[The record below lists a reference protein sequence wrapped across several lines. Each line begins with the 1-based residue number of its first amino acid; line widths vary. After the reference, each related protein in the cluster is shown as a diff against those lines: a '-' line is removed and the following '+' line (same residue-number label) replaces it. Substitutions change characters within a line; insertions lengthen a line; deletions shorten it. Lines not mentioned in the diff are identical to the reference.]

1 MRYEQTLGET
11 VLSRGHILIVDDEE
25 SIRHSLQGI
34 LQDEGFTT
42 VQASDGDEALTI
54 MNREFPD
61 IVLLDVWL
69 PGLDGIQVLQA
80 VRNQRADL
88 GVIMMSGHANIETAV
103 TATKLGAFDFIEKPF
118 SLDQVVHTVELA
130 LRQQELLRGNENV
143 RDRLDKLPELIGRS
157 QAVFELWR
165 EIEST
170 SFDSGSIVI
179 YGESGTG
186 RELVAH
192 LLQVRRSGIGHAFA
206 RVNCDR
212 QVGNPS
218 GIPLMTMVFGV
229 EDPAGEIYR
238 GQMEAVGE
246 GTLYLFASERI
257 DPQLASR
264 LADTLKSGEFLRKNG
279 REPVPVAARVI
290 FSTQADLR
298 TKSFSSVFGEEL
310 AGLIQ
315 TKPIRVPPLRERWED
330 IRGLVE
336 HFLTRYCSK
345 HGLRRPVFDEEALQA
360 MESYGWPENIK
371 SLKNVVEDLA
381 ARERSDEAIGLSQL
395 PAELRGGPTNGLQPL
410 PIHVNENVDW
420 ERSYLYQLLQKHDG
434 NLRKTASQLG
444 ISEGALRTKMK
455 TYGLAAALPVRPP
468 GLYQR
473 SLGKS
478 ILLSGQGLH
487 SGLKTGLILSPLP
500 PDSGILFGNITSEE
514 TVPAHLDNVVST
526 AFATTLR
533 QGNITI
539 RTIEHLMAT
548 LHAYG
553 ISNALIKVE
562 EEIPIMDGSAL
573 EFCRLIEEAGVVDQE
588 SVLEPL
594 KVATAVEVVSD
605 RTNGVPS
612 ILQIE
617 PHNDFVV
624 EFHLVLPE
632 PIGTQE
638 FTFMLTAPETF
649 RDIIAPARTFGRI
662 KDVELQGRRGLVE
675 GGRLDNVVL
684 LDEGKVLNTKLRFP
698 DEFVRH
704 KILDVIGDLFLLG
717 RPIRGKVTA
726 RMSGHT
732 ENIKLLRKLQSA

>member
-1 MRYEQTLGET
+1 M
-11 VLSRGHILIVDDEE
+11 SRGHILIVDDEE

-42 VQASDGDEALTI
+42 IQASDGDEALTI
-54 MNREFPD
+54 LNRESPD

-69 PGLDGIQVLQA
+69 PGLDGIQALQA

-88 GVIMMSGHANIETAV
+88 EVIMMSGHANIETAV
-103 TATKLGAFDFIEKPF
+103 KATKLGAFDFIEKPL

-130 LRQQELLRGNENV
+130 LRQQKILRGNENI
-143 RDRLDKLPELIGRS
+143 RNRLDKTPELIGRS
-157 QAVFELWR
+157 QAAFELWKK
-165 EIEST
+165 IESA
-170 SFDSGSIVI
+170 SSESGPIVI
-179 YGESGTG
+179 FGESGTG
-186 RELVAH
+186 KELVAH

-206 RVNCDR
+206 RVDCDR
-212 QVGNPS
+212 QVSNS
-218 GIPLMTMVFGV
+218 SRLPLMTMVFGF
-229 EDPAGEIYR
+229 EDLASGIHR

-246 GTLYLFASERI
+246 GTLYLFASEQV

-264 LADTLKSGEFLRKNG
+264 LADTLKSGEFLRENG
-279 REPVPVAARVI
+279 REPVPVAARVVL
-290 FSTQADLR
+290 STQTDLR
-298 TKSFSSVFGEEL
+298 ANSFISVFGEEL
-310 AGLIQ
+310 ARLIQ
-315 TKPIRVPPLRERWED
+315 AKPIRVPPLRERWED
-330 IRGLVE
+330 IRDLVE
-336 HFLTRYCSK
+336 HFVTQYCGK

-360 MESYGWPENIK
+360 MENYGWPENIK
-371 SLKNVVEDLA
+371 SLKSVVEDLG
-381 ARERSDEAIGLSQL
+381 ARQGSDEAIGRSQL
-395 PAELRGGPTNGLQPL
+395 PVALRDGPTNGSQPPL
-410 PIHVNENVDW
+410 IHVDENVDR
-420 ERSYLYQLLQKHDG
+420 ERSYLYQLLQQCDG
-434 NLRKTASQLG
+434 NLRKTASRLG

-455 TYGLAAALPVRPP
+455 AYGLGVSPPARLP
-468 GLYQR
+468 GSYQR
-473 SLGKS
+473 SLSKS
-478 ILLSGQGLH
+478 VLLSGQGLH
-487 SGLKTGLILSPLP
+487 SGLKTGLVLSPLP
-500 PDSGILFGNITSEE
+500 PESGILFGNITSEE

-526 AFATTLR
+526 AFATTLHR
-533 QGNITI
+533 GNITV

-562 EEIPIMDGSAL
+562 EEIPIMDGSAQ

-588 SVLEPL
+588 SALEPL

-605 RTNGVPS
+605 RDHGGTS

-638 FTFMLTAPETF
+638 FTFTLTAPEAF
-649 RDIIAPARTFGRI
+649 RDHIAPARTFGRI
-662 KDVELQGRRGLVE
+662 KDIERQGRQGLVE
-675 GGRLDNVVL
+675 GGRLDNVIL
-684 LDEGKVLNTKLRFP
+684 LDEGRVLNTELRFP

-704 KILDVIGDLFLLG
+704 KILDIIGDLFLLG

-732 ENIKLLRKLQSA
+732 ENIKLLRKLQPMWRDTILTIG